1 MKITIMDTTLRDGE
15 QTSGVSF
22 TESEKLH
29 MAKLLLEELKVD
41 RLEIA
46 SAHVSE
52 GEFRAVKQIIEWA
65 NKNGYG
71 DAIEILG
78 FVDGERSLDWIKN
91 AGAKVNNLL
100 TKGSL
105 NHCTHQLRKT
115 PEEHIHDI
123 KNVIA
128 HANEK
133 GIKINIYFEDWSN
146 GMKDSPEYF
155 YNMLEALKHENI
167 GRFMLPDTLGVLNPE
182 QTFEFCSEIMERF
195 PDLNFD
201 FHAHNDYDLATANVY
216 YAIKAGIN
224 GIHTTLNGLGE
235 RAGNVPLSSVIAVVR
250 DHLGYELNVDEK
262 KLFKVSKMI
271 ESFSGIRIPG
281 NKPIIG
287 EFVFTQTSGIHA
299 DGDNKKNLYFNDLR
313 PERFDR
319 QRVYALGK
327 LAGKASIKKNLEA
340 LGIELDNDA
349 MKKLTKII
357 NELGDRKEIVTKEDL
372 PFIIADM
379 LKNEAIDQRIR
390 VINYS
395 LAVGAG
401 LESSASIS
409 IELDGK
415 TYKQS
420 ASGDGQYDAFMNALW
435 KIYDKLDKDYPV
447 LIDYNVTIPPGG
459 KTDALCHTVITWDF
473 NGKQF
478 KTAGLDSDQAVAAI
492 KATIKMLNL
501 IENKTQIEINNA
513 KIA

>member
-1 MKITIMDTTLRDGE
+1 MDTTLRDGE

-65 NKNGYG
+65 SKNGYKE
-71 DAIEILG
+71 AIEILG
-78 FVDGERSLDWIKN
+78 FVDGTRSLDWIKN
-91 AGAKVNNLL
+91 AGATVNNLL

-115 PEEHIHDI
+115 PEAHIADI
-123 KNVIA
+123 KQVISK
-128 HANEK
+128 ANEM
-133 GIKINIYFEDWSN
+133 GITINIYFEDWSN
-146 GMKDSPEYF
+146 GMKESPEYF
-155 YNMLEALKHENI
+155 YNMVEALRDENI
-167 GRFMLPDTLGVLNPE
+167 NRYMLPDTLGVLNPD
-182 QTFEFCSEIMERF
+182 QTFEFCTEIKKRF

-201 FHAHNDYDLATANVY
+201 FHAHNDYDLAAANVMS
-216 YAIKAGIN
+216 AVKAGIR

-235 RAGNVPLSSVIAVVR
+235 RAGNVPLSSVIGVLR
-250 DHLGYELNVDEK
+250 DHMDCELGIDEK
-262 KLFKVSKMI
+262 KLYKVSKMI

-299 DGDNKKNLYFNDLR
+299 DGDNKKNLYYNDLR

-327 LAGKASIKKNLEA
+327 LAGKASIKKNLEE
-340 LGIELDNDA
+340 LGIELDNDS
-349 MKKLTKII
+349 MKKLTKRI
-357 NELGDRKEIVTKEDL
+357 NELGDKKEIVTKEDL
-372 PFIIADM
+372 PYIIVDV
-379 LKNEAIDQRIR
+379 LKSQEIEQKIH

-395 LAVGAG
+395 LAVASG
-401 LESSASIS
+401 LESSASIC

-415 TYKQS
+415 QYKKS

-435 KIYDKLDKDYPV
+435 KIYDDLEKDYPK

-459 KTDALCHTVITWDF
+459 QTDALCHTVITWDF

-492 KATIKMLNL
+492 KATIKMLNIL
-501 IENKTQIEINNA
+501 ENNNQIELGST

>member
-52 GEFRAVKQIIEWA
+52 GEFRAVKQIIDWA
-65 NKNGYG
+65 SKNGYQE
-71 DAIEILG
+71 AIEILG
-78 FVDGERSLDWIKN
+78 FVDGTRSLDWIKN
-91 AGAKVNNLL
+91 AGATVNNLL

-115 PEEHIHDI
+115 PEEHIADI
-123 KNVIA
+123 KQVISKA
-128 HANEK
+128 DEM
-133 GIKINIYFEDWSN
+133 GITINIYFEDWSN
-146 GMKDSPEYF
+146 GMKESPEYF
-155 YNMLEALKHENI
+155 YNMVESLKDENI
-167 GRFMLPDTLGVLNPE
+167 NRYMLPDTLGVLNPD
-182 QTFEFCSEIMERF
+182 QTFNFCTEIKNRF
-195 PDLNFD
+195 PDLHFD
-201 FHAHNDYDLATANVY
+201 FHAHNDYDLAAANVMS
-216 YAIKAGIN
+216 AVKAGIR

-235 RAGNVPLSSVIAVVR
+235 RAGNVPLSSVIGVLR
-250 DHLGYELNVDEK
+250 DHLDCELGVDEK
-262 KLFKVSKMI
+262 KLYKVSKMI

-299 DGDNKKNLYFNDLR
+299 DGDNKKNLYYNDLR

-327 LAGKASIKKNLEA
+327 LAGKASIKKNLEE
-340 LGIELDNDA
+340 LGIELDNDS
-349 MKKLTKII
+349 MKKLTKRI
-357 NELGDRKEIVTKEDL
+357 NELGDRKEMVTKEDL
-372 PFIIADM
+372 PFIIVDV
-379 LKNEAIDQRIR
+379 LKSQEVEQRVK

-395 LAVGAG
+395 LAVASG
-401 LESSASIS
+401 LESSASIC
-409 IELDGK
+409 IEIDGK
-415 TYKQS
+415 KYKKS

-435 KIYDKLDKDYPV
+435 KIYDDLEKDYPK

-492 KATIKMLNL
+492 KATIKMLNIL
-501 IENKTQIEINNA
+501 ENNNQIEIGNA
-513 KIA
+513 KTA

>member
-1 MKITIMDTTLRDGE
+1 MDTTLRDGE

-52 GEFRAVKQIIEWA
+52 GEFRAVKQIIDWA
-65 NKNGYG
+65 SKNGYQE
-71 DAIEILG
+71 AIEILG
-78 FVDGERSLDWIKN
+78 FVDGTRSLDWIKN
-91 AGAKVNNLL
+91 AGATVNNLL

-115 PEEHIHDI
+115 PEEHIADI
-123 KNVIA
+123 KQVISKA
-128 HANEK
+128 DEM
-133 GIKINIYFEDWSN
+133 GITINIYFEDWSN
-146 GMKDSPEYF
+146 GMKESPEYF
-155 YNMLEALKHENI
+155 YNMVESLKDENI
-167 GRFMLPDTLGVLNPE
+167 NRYMLPDTLGVLNPD
-182 QTFEFCSEIMERF
+182 QTFNFCTEIKNRF
-195 PDLNFD
+195 PDLHFD
-201 FHAHNDYDLATANVY
+201 FHAHNDYDLAAANVMS
-216 YAIKAGIN
+216 AVKAGIR

-235 RAGNVPLSSVIAVVR
+235 RAGNVPLSSVIGVLR
-250 DHLGYELNVDEK
+250 DHLDCELGVDEK
-262 KLFKVSKMI
+262 KLYKVSKMI

-299 DGDNKKNLYFNDLR
+299 DGDNKKNLYYNDLR

-327 LAGKASIKKNLEA
+327 LAGKASIKKNLEE
-340 LGIELDNDA
+340 LGIELDNDS
-349 MKKLTKII
+349 MKKLTKRI
-357 NELGDRKEIVTKEDL
+357 NELGDRKEMVTKEDL
-372 PFIIADM
+372 PFIIVDV
-379 LKNEAIDQRIR
+379 LKSQEVEQRVK

-395 LAVGAG
+395 LAVASG
-401 LESSASIS
+401 LESSASIC
-409 IELDGK
+409 IEIDGK
-415 TYKQS
+415 KYKKS

-435 KIYDKLDKDYPV
+435 KIYDDLEKDYPK

-492 KATIKMLNL
+492 KATIKMLNIL
-501 IENKTQIEINNA
+501 ENNNQIEIGNA
-513 KIA
+513 KTA